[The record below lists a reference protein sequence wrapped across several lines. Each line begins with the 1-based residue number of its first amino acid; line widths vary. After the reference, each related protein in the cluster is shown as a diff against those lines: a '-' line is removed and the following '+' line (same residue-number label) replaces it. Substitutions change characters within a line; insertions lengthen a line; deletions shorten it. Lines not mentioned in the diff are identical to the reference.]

1 MKFNRWFVLFVVV
14 FLGLVFLAEF
24 RMPRK
29 FVWNP
34 TFSHNDKQ
42 PFGCYVFD
50 SILSVSLPHGYEV
63 TKKSMFQMK
72 DDTVKRGYIFMVS
85 NQWTWNLGEQETNA
99 LLSLAEKGNKILV
112 AYDGVNGLSPAALR
126 QSTT

>member
-14 FLGLVFLAEF
+14 FLALVFLAEF

-63 TKKSMFQMK
+63 TKKSI
-72 DDTVKRGYIFMVS
+72 Y
-85 NQWTWNLGEQETNA
+85 
-99 LLSLAEKGNKILV
+99 
-112 AYDGVNGLSPAALR
+112 
-126 QSTT
+126 